1 MKLKKLQRF
10 NTLRNQILIV
20 FLLVM
25 TIVLLFVGVTTFH
38 IVSALLKNNA
48 EEQIEQTVTQANGRL
63 EALYNQL
70 DGITN
75 QIATNMYVQQMLLK
89 EANGEYLGFRER
101 QNLQQFV
108 NSFQTY
114 ADGIQSFELYTN
126 NYKRVFPLDEI
137 DLVHRLGSHWV
148 MKVEDAKGKMVW
160 IGRDPKS
167 PHFFIILRQIRLMDR
182 WFSPGGYLL
191 VRINPE
197 YFPFTDFL
205 ASKTKK
211 QGYIILADRD
221 LTPIFSNFNGN
232 SNGMLHAKQRTVRQ
246 NGEEYIVVKQTSPL
260 TGWVLVIV
268 TPVSAL
274 MDGVAVLKNTILFS
288 GAIGFFIFF
297 VFSLFLSTMVTQ
309 PILKLTK
316 AMQRG
321 KDGELRPSPP
331 ISSTVEINE
340 LNDTYN
346 TLVENINHLIQVVY
360 EKELIRSRTELKAL
374 QAQINPHF
382 LFNTLDALYWSLIEK
397 EEEELAQV
405 VLSMSEL
412 FRYTVSTS
420 KQDEWVTL
428 SEEVEHIRRYMEVM
442 KLRWGDRLLWNIVVP
457 ASCLDVRIPKLLIQ
471 PIVENAVLHGVG
483 NKIDP
488 GIVWV
493 TVEECRDAPD
503 IIIKVVD
510 DGYGMDEQTKKNVN
524 EWLSN
529 KNVSSTKRSGMALA
543 NVNKRLQLY
552 YGEERKLVIHSEL
565 GQGTVVLL
573 KIPKSGE
580 EG

>member
-10 NTLRNQILIV
+10 NTLRNQILTV
-20 FLLVM
+20 FLFVM

-75 QIATNMYVQQMLLK
+75 QIATNIYVQQMLLK

-114 ADGIQSFELYTN
+114 ADGIQSFELYTSD
-126 NYKRVFPLDEI
+126 YKRVFPLDEI

-148 MKVEDAKGKMVW
+148 IKAEEARGKMVW

-167 PHFFIILRQIRLMDR
+167 PHFFIVLRQIRLMDR

-197 YFPFTDFL
+197 YFPFNDFL

-211 QGYIILADRD
+211 QGYILLADRD
-221 LTPIFSNFNGN
+221 LTPIFSNFNGD
-232 SNGMLHAKQRTVRQ
+232 SNEMLHAKQRTVRQ

-274 MDGVAVLKNTILFS
+274 MDGVAILKNTILFS
-288 GAIGFFIFF
+288 GAIGFLIFFIFSF
-297 VFSLFLSTMVTQ
+297 FLSTMVTK

-321 KDGELRPSPP
+321 KNGELRPSPP

-360 EKELIRSRTELKAL
+360 EKELVRSRAELKAL

-412 FRYTVSTS
+412 FRYTVSNS

-471 PIVENAVLHGVG
+471 PIVENAVLHGIG
-483 NKIDP
+483 NKTDP

-493 TVEECRDAPD
+493 TVEECRDGAD
-503 IIIKVVD
+503 IIIKVAD

-529 KNVSSTKRSGMALA
+529 KDVFPTKKGGMALV

-552 YGEERKLVIHSEL
+552 YGEDRKLVIHSEL
-565 GQGTVVLL
+565 GQGTIVLL

-580 EG
+580 ER

>member
-1 MKLKKLQRF
+1 
-10 NTLRNQILIV
+10 
-20 FLLVM
+20 M

-510 DGYGMDEQTKKNVN
+510 DGYGMDEQTKK
-524 EWLSN
+524 
-529 KNVSSTKRSGMALA
+529 KCKRMA
-543 NVNKRLQLY
+543 K
-552 YGEERKLVIHSEL
+552 
-565 GQGTVVLL
+565 
-573 KIPKSGE
+573 
-580 EG
+580 

>member
-1 MKLKKLQRF
+1 MLTKKLNRF
-10 NTLRNQILIV
+10 NTLRNQILTV
-20 FLLVM
+20 FLFVM
-25 TIVLLFVGVTTFH
+25 TVVLLFVGVTTFH
-38 IVSALLKNNA
+38 VVSTLLKNNA

-63 EALYNQL
+63 EALYKQL
-70 DGITN
+70 DGLTN
-75 QIATNMYVQQMLLK
+75 QITTNMYVQQMLLK
-89 EANGEYLGFRER
+89 EVNGDYLGFRER
-101 QNLQQFV
+101 QNLQQLV

-114 ADGIQSFELYTN
+114 SDGIQSFELYTS

-137 DLVHRLGSHWV
+137 DLVNRLGIHWV
-148 MKVEDAKGKMVW
+148 KQAEEAKGKMVW

-167 PHFFIILRQIRLMDR
+167 PHFFVVLRQIRLMDR

-197 YFPFTDFL
+197 YFQFTDFIT
-205 ASKTKK
+205 SKTKK
-211 QGYIILADRD
+211 QGYMLVADRD
-221 LTPIFSNFNGN
+221 LTPIFSNFVGD
-232 SNGMLHAKQRTVRQ
+232 SKEILHAQQRTVQQ

-260 TGWVLVIV
+260 TGWVLMIV

-274 MDGVAVLKNTILFS
+274 TDGVAILKNTILFS
-288 GAIGFFIFF
+288 GAIGFLIFF
-297 VFSLFLSTMVTQ
+297 IFSLFLSTMVTQ

-346 TLVENINHLIQVVY
+346 ALVENINHLIQVVY
-360 EKELIRSRTELKAL
+360 EKELVRSRAELKAL

-382 LFNTLDALYWSLIEK
+382 LFNTLDALYWSLVEK

-405 VLSMSEL
+405 VLNMSEL
-412 FRYTVSTS
+412 FRYTVSNS

-428 SEEVEHIRRYMEVM
+428 YEEIEHIRRYMEIM
-442 KLRWGDRLLWNIVVP
+442 KLRWGDRLLWNIVIP
-457 ASCLDVRIPKLLIQ
+457 ASCFDIRIPKLLIQ
-471 PIVENAVLHGVG
+471 PLVENAVLHGIG
-483 NKIDP
+483 NKTDL

-493 TVEECRDAPD
+493 TVEDCHESSD
-503 IIIKVVD
+503 IVIKVAD
-510 DGYGMDEQTKKNVN
+510 DGYGMDEQTKEKVN
-524 EWLSN
+524 ELLNN
-529 KNVSSTKRSGMALA
+529 KEVSSAKGSGMALV

-580 EG
+580 E